1 MNKNYNLKLDLQFR
15 CNNSTMKFNQFD
27 NNTSDFFMRITNA
40 GKLVDIEKALVVLAI
55 IKPSG
60 KVSSQFVV
68 VENGL
73 VYADLKPSMKD
84 ETGTYT
90 AKAMLILEDE
100 RVVNDVISYEV
111 EEDKIFSLLNDTVE
125 AAEEFTLLT
134 DMLNRLSTIEIN
146 EANRENN
153 FNNIK
158 EQFEIIKNNHNEL
171 VTTQTD
177 EKVIEL
183 LDPVIEQVDTKIDE
197 VDNKISEV
205 NDFVKTKEIEINENL
220 DENTKKI
227 NDKIIDIDY
236 KTLVST
242 NKVDVAISKIP
253 PKSELIGP
261 QGPQGVQ
268 GPKGDKGDIGPQG
281 PAGTVDTSDFYN
293 KEEIDAKIKDLQNSQ
308 GSSSVIVKDIFA
320 NNELPRVYMT
330 SDRLGL
336 LATKQDA
343 EAFCEC
349 EIKIN
354 NQTIKCYAT
363 GKVQGTTS
371 ATFPAKNFTFKFY
384 SDKECSIKQ
393 KINVGWGE
401 QYKYCFK
408 KNWVDTT
415 HTRNLAGARIA
426 YDMVESRPASEFKTN
441 LQTSPRN
448 GAVDGFPCKLYI
460 NGEFWGLYTWNI
472 PKDDWMFNMNS
483 DNPNHMVL
491 CAERNNDGNM
501 GVTYSTQFRK
511 LWNGVDGNEWS
522 VEVGTLTDS
531 LKNSFNNAI
540 NFVMTASDEEFKAN
554 ISNHFD
560 LYSLLDYYL
569 FSYLTCHYDG
579 LGKNML
585 MATYD
590 GVHWGAC
597 LYDMD
602 SIFGATYNGASFM
615 VSNRPC
621 PSGYQETNSLLWQ
634 RIEKCF
640 INELKERY
648 FELRKGALSLGNII
662 THAEE
667 IYDLVSDRV
676 FDDDKAKWT
685 GLPSQSTNTITRF
698 RNYMRD
704 RAKYVDKCIDDLV
717 EPIECTGI
725 KLSSNSL
732 TFTNLESQ
740 RLTYTLTPSDTTQEV
755 DWKVS
760 PTGIVSVKN
769 GVITP
774 ITRGECILTVSCGKQ
789 SDTCD
794 IIVDCDII
802 SDIEGYRKIVFDG
815 SENWT
820 VVWWNSYNDQP
831 HGIFELDVDD
841 YVDSTLD
848 FPTGDRISP
857 TFLCYTFDPITQS
870 EMYNT
875 PQEGICGTVYAGNKL
890 ITISTLNVPKGNVA
904 SLKEYLNQN
913 NLVVYFKIK

>member
-1 MNKNYNLKLDLQFR
+1 MEIKFDVYFKKNLGTLFKNNEVDLNGLPARTNLQLVLVDRLEINYKVGSNKYTDIVTITDATENLIQIPFKSDVVKVGLNEFEIVAYMKNGDIKTSQTYTYNIDEAIGEGKQTGAGGSSDGHTHNNLNVLNSITQSKISEW
-15 CNNSTMKFNQFD
+15 NNKANSTHSHSEYANYSHTHSEYLKELPTHEHEQYLTEHQDISHKADKSDIYTKF
-27 NNTSDFFMRITNA
+27 
-40 GKLVDIEKALVVLAI
+40 
-55 IKPSG
+55 
-60 KVSSQFVV
+60 
-68 VENGL
+68 
-73 VYADLKPSMKD
+73 
-84 ETGTYT
+84 ET
-90 AKAMLILEDE
+90 
-100 RVVNDVISYEV
+100 
-111 EEDKIFSLLNDTVE
+111 
-125 AAEEFTLLT
+125 
-134 DMLNRLSTIEIN
+134 
-146 EANRENN
+146 
-153 FNNIK
+153 
-158 EQFEIIKNNHNEL
+158 
-171 VTTQTD
+171 
-177 EKVIEL
+177 
-183 LDPVIEQVDTKIDE
+183 
-197 VDNKISEV
+197 DNKISEEIAKAQLGGSGEV
-205 NDFVKTKEIEINENL
+205 DLSAYATKTYVD
-220 DENTKKI
+220 DE
-227 NDKIIDIDY
+227 
-236 KTLVST
+236 
-242 NKVDVAISKIP
+242 ISKI
-253 PKSELIGP
+253 ELKEGP
-261 QGPQGVQ
+261 QGIQGPKGDKGETGATGPQ

-308 GSSSVIVKDIFA
+308 GNSPVIVKDIFA

-371 ATFPAKNFTFKFY
+371 AGFPAKNFTFKFY
-384 SDKECSIKQ
+384 SDKECLTKQ
-393 KINVGWGE
+393 KIDVGWGE

-415 HTRNLAGARIA
+415 HTRNLAGARIS
-426 YDMVESRPASEFKTN
+426 YDMVESRPESDFKTN
-441 LQTSPRN
+441 LQTAPRN
-448 GAVDGFPCKLYI
+448 GVVDGFPCKLYI

-491 CAERNNDGNM
+491 CAEKNNDGNM
-501 GVTYSTQFRK
+501 SVAYSTQFRK
-511 LWNGVDGNEWS
+511 LWNGIDGNEWS

-554 ISNHFD
+554 ISNYFD
-560 LYSLLDYYL
+560 LYSLIDYYL

-590 GVHWGAC
+590 GIHWGAC

-615 VSNRPC
+615 TTDKPC

-676 FDDDKAKWT
+676 FNDDKAKWI

-704 RAKYVDKCIDDLV
+704 RAKYVDKCINDLS

-725 KLSSNSL
+725 RLSSNSL
-732 TFTNLESQ
+732 TFTTAESKK
-740 RLTYTLTPSDTTQEV
+740 LTCTLTPSDTTEEV
-755 DWKVS
+755 NWKVS
-760 PTGIVSVKN
+760 PDGIASVKN

-774 ITRGECILTVSCGKQ
+774 ITRGECILTVSCGNQ
-789 SDTCD
+789 SDTCN
-794 IIVDCDII
+794 IIVDCDIN
-802 SDIEGYRKIVFDG
+802 SDVEGYRKVVFNG

-820 VVWWNSYNDQP
+820 IPGWDTYTDAP
-831 HGIFELDVDD
+831 YGIYELNVND
-841 YVDSTLD
+841 YVNSDLYFPST
-848 FPTGDRISP
+848 GIESP
-857 TFLCYTFDPITQS
+857 NFLCHMLEPKTQDQ
-870 EMYNT
+870 MYNN
-875 PQEGICGTVYAGNKL
+875 PQEGICGTVYLGNKL
-890 ITISTLNVPKGNVA
+890 IAVSSLAFPKGNIA

>member
-1 MNKNYNLKLDLQFR
+1 M
-15 CNNSTMKFNQFD
+15 
-27 NNTSDFFMRITNA
+27 
-40 GKLVDIEKALVVLAI
+40 
-55 IKPSG
+55 
-60 KVSSQFVV
+60 
-68 VENGL
+68 
-73 VYADLKPSMKD
+73 
-84 ETGTYT
+84 
-90 AKAMLILEDE
+90 
-100 RVVNDVISYEV
+100 
-111 EEDKIFSLLNDTVE
+111 
-125 AAEEFTLLT
+125 
-134 DMLNRLSTIEIN
+134 
-146 EANRENN
+146 
-153 FNNIK
+153 
-158 EQFEIIKNNHNEL
+158 
-171 VTTQTD
+171 
-177 EKVIEL
+177 
-183 LDPVIEQVDTKIDE
+183 
-197 VDNKISEV
+197 
-205 NDFVKTKEIEINENL
+205 
-220 DENTKKI
+220 
-227 NDKIIDIDY
+227 
-236 KTLVST
+236 
-242 NKVDVAISKIP
+242 
-253 PKSELIGP
+253 
-261 QGPQGVQ
+261 
-268 GPKGDKGDIGPQG
+268 
-281 PAGTVDTSDFYN
+281 
-293 KEEIDAKIKDLQNSQ
+293 
-308 GSSSVIVKDIFA
+308 
-320 NNELPRVYMT
+320 
-330 SDRLGL
+330 
-336 LATKQDA
+336 
-343 EAFCEC
+343 CEC

-354 NQTIKCYAT
+354 NKTIKCYAT

-384 SDKECSIKQ
+384 SDKECSSKQ
-393 KINVGWGE
+393 KIDVGWGE

-426 YDMVESRPASEFKTN
+426 YDMVESRPSSEFKTN

-491 CAERNNDGNM
+491 CAEKNNDGNM
-501 GVTYSTQFRK
+501 SVTYSTQFRK

-522 VEVGTLTDS
+522 VEVGTLTDR

-590 GVHWGAC
+590 GIHWGAC

-602 SIFGATYNGASFM
+602 SIFGAIYNGATFM
-615 VSNRPC
+615 TTDKPC
-621 PSGYQETNSLLWQ
+621 PSGYQENNSLLWQ

-640 INELKERY
+640 VDEMKARY
-648 FELRKGALSLGNII
+648 TELRKGALSLGNII
-662 THAEE
+662 THVEE

-676 FDDDKAKWT
+676 FNDDKAKWI

-725 KLSSNSL
+725 KLSSSSL
-732 TFTNLESQ
+732 TFETAENQ
-740 RLTYTLTPSDTTQEV
+740 TLTYTLTPTNTTQQV
-755 DWKVS
+755 TWSVNPS
-760 PTGIVSVKN
+760 GIVNVKE

-774 ITRGECILTVSCGKQ
+774 VSRGECIVTATCGSH
-789 SDTCD
+789 SDTCS
-794 IIVDCDII
+794 VSVNCDITTEI
-802 SDIEGYRKIVFDG
+802 AGYQRVVFDG

-820 VVWWNSYNDQP
+820 IPGWNSYDSTSY
-831 HGIFELDVDD
+831 GVYELNVNS
-841 YVDSTLD
+841 YVDSTLE
-848 FPTGDRISP
+848 FPTEGGVTP
-857 TFLCYTFDPITQS
+857 TFKCDTLEPKAQIV
-870 EMYNT
+870 MYNT
-875 PQEGICGTVYAGNKL
+875 PQEGICGTVYVNNKL
-890 ITISTLNVPKGNVA
+890 IAISTLDVPKGNVA

>member
-1 MNKNYNLKLDLQFR
+1 MDFTQSMDNGYMIPTSVAVGSGEATDIR
-15 CNNSTMKFNQFD
+15 C
-27 NNTSDFFMRITNA
+27 
-40 GKLVDIEKALVVLAI
+40 VC
-55 IKPSG
+55 
-60 KVSSQFVV
+60 
-68 VENGL
+68 
-73 VYADLKPSMKD
+73 
-84 ETGTYT
+84 
-90 AKAMLILEDE
+90 
-100 RVVNDVISYEV
+100 
-111 EEDKIFSLLNDTVE
+111 DTVE
-125 AAEEFTLLT
+125 DFKTFLDATEMDLRYEGLITY
-134 DMLNRLSTIEIN
+134 
-146 EANRENN
+146 
-153 FNNIK
+153 
-158 EQFEIIKNNHNEL
+158 
-171 VTTQTD
+171 
-177 EKVIEL
+177 EKVNKL
-183 LDPVIEQVDTKIDE
+183 LKVYKGNDTWQTVGEGGESVDTSSFITLTQLSQQLNNYYTKAQT
-197 VDNKISEV
+197 DNKISEEIAKAQLGGGSEVDLSAYATKTFV
-205 NDFVKTKEIEINENL
+205 NEEIAKIELKE
-220 DENTKKI
+220 
-227 NDKIIDIDY
+227 
-236 KTLVST
+236 
-242 NKVDVAISKIP
+242 
-253 PKSELIGP
+253 GP
-261 QGPQGVQ
+261 QGPQGLKGDTGEQGPQ
-268 GPKGDKGDIGPQG
+268 GPKGDKGDVGPQG
-281 PAGTVDTSDFYN
+281 PAGTVDTSNFYD
-293 KEEIDAKIKDLQNSQ
+293 KSEINEIVDELKNNQ

-336 LATKQDA
+336 LATKQDV

-354 NQTIKCYAT
+354 NKTIKCFAT

-371 ATFPAKNFTFKFY
+371 ASFPAKNFTFKFY
-384 SDKECSIKQ
+384 SDKECLTKQ
-393 KINVGWGE
+393 KIDVGWGK

-426 YDMVESRPASEFKTN
+426 YDMVESRPSSEFKTN

-448 GAVDGFPCKLYI
+448 GVVDGFPCKLYI

-472 PKDDWMFNMNS
+472 PKDAWMFNMSN

-491 CAERNNDGNM
+491 CAETNNNGDMNAI
-501 GVTYSTQFRK
+501 YSTQFRK
-511 LWNGVDGNEWS
+511 PWSGVDGNEWS
-522 VEVGTLTDS
+522 IEVGTLTDN

-554 ISNHFD
+554 ISNYFD
-560 LYSLLDYYL
+560 LYSLIDYYL

-615 VSNRPC
+615 ASNIPC

-648 FELRKGALSLGNII
+648 FKLRKGALSLGNII

-704 RAKYVDKCIDDLV
+704 RAKYVDKCIDDLI

-732 TFTNLESQ
+732 TFTNIESQ
-740 RLTYTLTPSDTTQEV
+740 TLTYTLIPSDTTQEV

-760 PTGIVSVKN
+760 PVGIVSVEN

-774 ITRGECILTVSCGKQ
+774 ITRGECILTVSCGNQ
-789 SDTCD
+789 SDTCN
-794 IIVDCDII
+794 IIVDFDVSPDIV
-802 SDIEGYRKIVFDG
+802 GYRKIVFDG
-815 SENWT
+815 SENWA
-820 VVWWNSYNDQP
+820 VVGWNTYANAPYGVYDLN
-831 HGIFELDVDD
+831 IND
-841 YVDSTLD
+841 YVGSDLY
-848 FPTGDRISP
+848 FPSMDTESP
-857 TFLCYTFDPITQS
+857 NFLCYTLDPKIYKQ
-870 EMYNT
+870 MHNN
-875 PQEGICGTVYAGNKL
+875 PQEGICGTVYLGKKL
-890 ITISTLNVPKGNVA
+890 LAISTLDVPKGDVA